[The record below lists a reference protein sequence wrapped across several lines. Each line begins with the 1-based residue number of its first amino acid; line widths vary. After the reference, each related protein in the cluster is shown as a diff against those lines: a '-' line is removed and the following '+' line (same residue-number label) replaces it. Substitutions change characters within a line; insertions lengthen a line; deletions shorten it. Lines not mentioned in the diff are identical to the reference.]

1 MIKSL
6 RVKHE
11 FSKYSLGIYRRKRG
25 QKQFHSKGSESV
37 QDHQLKTLKTAKLNV
52 SLKKTAYNLFFK
64 DKQNTKNKLQN
75 VPVSKASA
83 IISEEW
89 KKNKASD
96 KKMKKYRDL

>member
-1 MIKSL
+1 M
-6 RVKHE
+6 
-11 FSKYSLGIYRRKRG
+11 
-25 QKQFHSKGSESV
+25 

-83 IISEEW
+83 IISEEC